1 MKNQNIDILN
11 EVIKRVLTEQTG
23 LVDNPDHPANK
34 KKKAKSSGGF
44 GLDDLAA
51 YSWLFFLIAATVT
64 GVWAYKGGL
73 RRLLSR
79 MGIASET
86 AAANKLNTL
95 SVKKLLDFRKGL
107 DSPKSRAKLRQMI
120 QDEFEA
126 GKITHEERKATFE
139 ILDNPTI
146 IKLMEDKIFN
156 NVYKR
161 FKRGEISSK
170 ELIANLDVETA
181 REVGPTLRS
190 MEQQGLAGKQSVEKA
205 AKVGKQVKLTP
216 QELIDKGY
224 AISIIK
230 PNTRRFNN
238 ILAQLKNN
246 EKGSELNY
254 IYGRDVV
261 DNWATFYNKKGSTNL
276 TSGLLKTHIERL
288 KKEIA
293 SNEPILLFKD
303 HIPNFER
310 WKQAR
315 TKSGMTIP
323 IDARDEWKYYQF
335 KQMINHLQN
344 QNYIKN
350 YKKP

>member
-51 YSWLFFLIAATVT
+51 YSWLFYLIAATVT
-64 GVWAYKGGL
+64 SVWAYTGGL

-139 ILDNPTI
+139 ILDNPTV

-205 AKVGKQVKLTP
+205 VKQQIKKVQ
-216 QELIDKGY
+216 
-224 AISIIK
+224 ISQLK
-230 PNTRRFNN
+230 NPGTRKFNN
-238 ILAQLKNN
+238 ILTKFKNDT
-246 EKGSELNY
+246 ELRKDLNF
-254 IYGRDVV
+254 IYGRETVE
-261 DNWATFYNKKGSTNL
+261 NWAQFYNKKGSTNL
-276 TSGLLKTHIERL
+276 TSGLLKDHIARL
-288 KKEIA
+288 QKEFA
-293 SNEPILLFKD
+293 SDKTVLMFKD
-303 HIPNFER
+303 NIPNFET
-310 WKQAR
+310 WKMELKKAGQELPWNPQ
-315 TKSGMTIP
+315 K
-323 IDARDEWKYYQF
+323 EWKYYQF
-335 KQMINHLQN
+335 KQLMRRLSN
-344 QNYIKN
+344 
-350 YKKP
+350 